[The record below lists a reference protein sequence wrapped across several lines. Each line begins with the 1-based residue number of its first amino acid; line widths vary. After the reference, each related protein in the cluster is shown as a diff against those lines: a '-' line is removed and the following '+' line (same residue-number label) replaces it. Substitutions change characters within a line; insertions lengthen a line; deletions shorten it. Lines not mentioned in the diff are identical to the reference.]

1 MMGTDYV
8 GLLSSSGDLLISIG
22 LDTSTGAVAGA
33 SSAVMGVP
41 SAVAGALLSVQPAVL
56 PLPLSSGLTFYS
68 ENPFVSHALLARRWR
83 ELAAPSRECSLIW
96 TVKTTDVDFKT
107 LSRGQLCNHFE
118 RCALTTKVGLLE
130 CLHDETRRPA
140 ATVTGSTTGHG
151 VSAVVSATGKG
162 GKGANSD
169 GGGGGGGVD
178 ELAGRVPVASF
189 FPRSYDLSDEAQ
201 LAAFTSD
208 FHLTAAAALLH
219 RYCAYGPS
227 EGDCQPSSAHYS
239 ASAVAVAREGAE
251 TEAGGVLLPNGDAAA
266 AGSRAVPKA
275 TPMRS
280 KSVKSIAVHRG
291 ASSVAS
297 APAAALGAAGGVA
310 AALAAAAAAALPSGV
325 PLCLVESALAAAKHV
340 LGHPSGPD
348 TSARGG
354 ARPQPTAADLAAIS
368 RFVATPEPPELDGG
382 DCVRAE
388 RRARHSGEHA
398 LALYAQARLVLE
410 QLRSS
415 TAQMCFEALDG
426 RRNVWVLKPSYGSK
440 GVGVRLLNGDDG
452 LSAVLSERDSRRV
465 VQKYVERP
473 LLIGGYKFDIRCWV
487 IVTEWS
493 PQLRAWFY
501 DDDVLLR
508 FCSDAFD
515 LDELHNRFGHITN
528 RTVQQERCAE
538 RSRPGTALSSASGL
552 GGGLGGGL
560 GSGSMMG
567 GGFAS
572 SSGLVDRFGSSS
584 ALGLGSR
591 PARAQSARP
600 VRRSPAQL
608 AAAAA
613 AEKEAC
619 PLAGAL
625 GSAAQLDAHLSGLGL
640 GAAWSES
647 VLPRMRAI
655 AAATL
660 QRGAERA
667 EAHGGAGAHGGAHG
681 WSSSFEIFGLDM
693 VLDETL
699 HPWLVEVNEAPN
711 LSAHGSA
718 LKELILQPMLS
729 AAVELVVE
737 PEHRRA
743 PPERVGGWHRL

>member
-1 MMGTDYV
+1 
-8 GLLSSSGDLLISIG
+8 
-22 LDTSTGAVAGA
+22 
-33 SSAVMGVP
+33 MGVP

-140 ATVTGSTTGHG
+140 ATVTGSATGHG
-151 VSAVVSATGKG
+151 VSAV
-162 GKGANSD
+162 
-169 GGGGGGGVD
+169 
-178 ELAGRVPVASF
+178 
-189 FPRSYDLSDEAQ
+189 
-201 LAAFTSD
+201 
-208 FHLTAAAALLH
+208 
-219 RYCAYGPS
+219 
-227 EGDCQPSSAHYS
+227 
-239 ASAVAVAREGAE
+239 
-251 TEAGGVLLPNGDAAA
+251 
-266 AGSRAVPKA
+266 
-275 TPMRS
+275 
-280 KSVKSIAVHRG
+280 
-291 ASSVAS
+291 
-297 APAAALGAAGGVA
+297 
-310 AALAAAAAAALPSGV
+310 
-325 PLCLVESALAAAKHV
+325 
-340 LGHPSGPD
+340 
-348 TSARGG
+348 
-354 ARPQPTAADLAAIS
+354 
-368 RFVATPEPPELDGG
+368 
-382 DCVRAE
+382 
-388 RRARHSGEHA
+388 
-398 LALYAQARLVLE
+398 ARLVLE

-440 GVGVRLLNGDDG
+440 GVGVRLLNGDEG
-452 LSAVLSERDSRRV
+452 LSAVLGERDSRRV

-487 IVTEWS
+487 LVTEWS

-538 RSRPGTALSSASGL
+538 RSRPGTALSS
-552 GGGLGGGL
+552 
-560 GSGSMMG
+560 
-567 GGFAS
+567 
-572 SSGLVDRFGSSS
+572 
-584 ALGLGSR
+584 
-591 PARAQSARP
+591 
-600 VRRSPAQL
+600 
-608 AAAAA
+608 
-613 AEKEAC
+613 
-619 PLAGAL
+619 
-625 GSAAQLDAHLSGLGL
+625 
-640 GAAWSES
+640 
-647 VLPRMRAI
+647 
-655 AAATL
+655 
-660 QRGAERA
+660 
-667 EAHGGAGAHGGAHG
+667 
-681 WSSSFEIFGLDM
+681 SFEIFGLDM

-699 HPWLVEVNEAPN
+699 RPWLIEVNEAPN